1 MKRFTKTLVAAIMV
15 VATGAVIM
23 VGCKK
28 EESTQ
33 MKNGVAQ
40 TEQSVS
46 LNEQEIIGF
55 LEDFKAMKQGAK
67 AEGEAM
73 KPEEARNQWETVFNY
88 CHGFTQSCLSDMR
101 HDTITVPMPKTD
113 AEGNI
118 AYNDLLATYGEIVAA
133 VRETYKA
140 IDMENKTL
148 KFVMMSLGNG
158 TKDGDSDL
166 SIVINTGRDIENAY
180 PYYGYPFEEGEC
192 YIWAFRRGPCDGTIL
207 STPTDAAL
215 ELENAVSAWDN
226 AHLQIV
232 IPCPNCSTYIINL
245 HYEKTLYGYQHSDS
259 LLYDNGCLTWDEV
272 LNYCICYEDLNTYF
286 NFIMDNSHII
296 GWPSNPYSVE
306 YYYSLI
312 VNAKFAKGIDCEVI
326 PEPTYRIWYEVD
338 IFNATRVTREV
349 PGYPIP
355 IDEENEE

>member
-1 MKRFTKTLVAAIMV
+1 MKRFSKTLIAAMIVAATSAAIM
-15 VATGAVIM
+15 I
-23 VGCKK
+23 GCKK

-192 YIWAFRRGPCDGTIL
+192 YIWAGLRQLPR
-207 STPTDAAL
+207 
-215 ELENAVSAWDN
+215 
-226 AHLQIV
+226 
-232 IPCPNCSTYIINL
+232 
-245 HYEKTLYGYQHSDS
+245 
-259 LLYDNGCLTWDEV
+259 NG
-272 LNYCICYEDLNTYF
+272 
-286 NFIMDNSHII
+286 NSHTNGFSPVRRNSI
-296 GWPSNPYSVE
+296 WSNPMRLLRAT
-306 YYYSLI
+306 SLFRQI
-312 VNAKFAKGIDCEVI
+312 IIISAVGAISTRHI
-326 PEPTYRIWYEVD
+326 PL
-338 IFNATRVTREV
+338 
-349 PGYPIP
+349 
-355 IDEENEE
+355 

>member
-28 EESTQ
+28 EESAQ
-33 MKNGVAQ
+33 MKSDVAQ

-46 LNEQEIIGF
+46 LGEQEIIDF
-55 LEDFKAMKQGAK
+55 LADFKAMKQGAK
-67 AEGEAM
+67 AEGEAV
-73 KPEEARNQWETVFNY
+73 KPEDARNQWETVFNY
-88 CHGFTQSCLSDMR
+88 CHGFTQSFLSDMR
-101 HDTITVPMPKTD
+101 HDTITLPMPKTD

-180 PYYGYPFEEGEC
+180 PYYGYPFEEGDC
-192 YIWAFRRGPCDGTIL
+192 YIWAFRRGHCDGTIL
-207 STPTDAAL
+207 STPTDAAM

-226 AHLQIV
+226 AHFQLV
-232 IPCPNCSTYIINL
+232 MPCPNCSTFIINL
-245 HYEKTLYGYQHSDS
+245 HYDKTLHGYENPDS
-259 LLYDNGCLTWDEV
+259 LLYANCLTWDEV
-272 LNYCICYEDLNTYF
+272 LNYCLCSEELNTYY

-296 GWPSNPYSVE
+296 GWPSNPYGVD
-306 YYYSLI
+306 YYYYLEI
-312 VNAKFAKGIDCEVI
+312 LPDYAKGMNCPVI
-326 PEPTYRIWYEVD
+326 TEPMYRIWYDVD
-338 IFNATRVTREV
+338 IYNATRVIREV
-349 PGYPIP
+349 PGYPVP
-355 IDEENEE
+355 IDEEMDE

>member
-1 MKRFTKTLVAAIMV
+1 MKRFTKTLVAAMMV

-28 EESTQ
+28 EESAQ
-33 MKNGVAQ
+33 MKNGAAQ

-46 LNEQEIIGF
+46 LDEQEIIDF
-55 LEDFKAMKQGAK
+55 LTDFKAMKQGAK
-67 AEGEAM
+67 AEGEAV
-73 KPEEARNQWETVFNY
+73 KPEDARNQWETVFNY

-101 HDTITVPMPKTD
+101 HDTITMPMPKTD

-118 AYNDLLATYGEIVAA
+118 AYNDLLAKYGEIVAA

-140 IDMENKTL
+140 IDMEDKTL

-158 TKDGDSDL
+158 TKDGDCDL
-166 SIVINTGRDIENAY
+166 RIVINTGRDVENAY

-192 YIWAFRRGPCDGTIL
+192 YIWAFRRGPCNGSVF

-215 ELENAVSAWDN
+215 ELENAVSEWDVDN
-226 AHLQIV
+226 MQIV
-232 IPCPNCSTYIINL
+232 TPCANCSTYIINL

-286 NFIMDNSHII
+286 SFIMDNSHII